1 MNAFLLARKKVGP
14 LELLPWTLTTQVA
27 MQKLELSK
35 FEETEQIAAIAWL
48 QSREPEEV
56 KAAIANGSAVEQIQA
71 FSAWFPF
78 ALVKPVAEWCAEQ
91 NQMIEEGRVDVVS
104 RDSGSSDAPGN

>member
-1 MNAFLLARKKVGP
+1 MSPFLLARKTVGP

-35 FEETEQIAAIAWL
+35 LEETQQIAAIAWL
-48 QSREPEEV
+48 QSRDPEAVE
-56 KAAIANGSAVEQIQA
+56 AAITNGTAQAEIEA
-71 FSAWFPF
+71 FSRWFPF
-78 ALVKPVAEWCAEQ
+78 ALVKPVAAWCAEQ
-91 NQMIEEGRVDVVS
+91 NAMIEDGRVDVVP